1 MKNNKVV
8 YIHRKKSDDTIFY
21 VGMGNP
27 NRPKSKERSVVWKR
41 TVKKNGY
48 YIEVLFEGLSSE
60 EAFDIEMYLISKFG
74 RRDKGLGSLVNL
86 TDGGEGANGGDN
98 NRGRPVYNIET
109 GEFFNNI
116 KEGIIGSN
124 ISVYQASYISEQLN
138 KKIPI
143 ADNNPLRLLED
154 PYPENDRLWESIR
167 QNEVPFEDGFDC
179 VDDRECVAEFTSVE
193 QDALDRLSTL
203 PKRTLD
209 IILMVEDTSLRKTA
223 NHYDLGVT
231 SIYNAIK
238 SIRNELMGD
247 TVWVKSRINKN
258 YRFKTEASKY
268 NTKLVPKSFYK
279 QN

>member
-1 MKNNKVV
+1 MNNKVV
-8 YIHRKKSDDTIFY
+8 YIHRKKSDDAIFY

-27 NRPKSKERSVVWKR
+27 DRPKSKERSVVWKR
-41 TVKKNGY
+41 TVNKHDY

-60 EAFDIEMYLISKFG
+60 EAFDIEIYLISRFG

-143 ADNNPLRLLED
+143 AYNNPLRLLED

-179 VDDRECVAEFTSVE
+179 IDDRESVAEFTSFE
-193 QDALDRLSTL
+193 QDALDRLNTL

-209 IILMVEDTSLRKTA
+209 VILMVEDTSLRKTA
-223 NHYDLGVT
+223 SHYNLGVT
-231 SIYNAIK
+231 GVYNAIK
-238 SIRNELMGD
+238 SIKDELLGN
-247 TVWVKSRINKN
+247 TKN
-258 YRFKTEASKY
+258 WKY
-268 NTKLVPKSFYK
+268 NTKLVPKSFYE